1 MAIATA
7 TVLWHRL
14 PAANCWTACFSMS
27 CCQHTCQ
34 SCQRHHKQQTTDST
48 SCSHYYCQRANCYC
62 HAGLSC
68 GYRYQALVDT
78 LNHITAEE
86 ANLLWLTPYG
96 CSLVVADPAQ
106 PPRAKICDYCS
117 CLLPDKP
124 GCSRAVA
131 CGTCAVACYCSV
143 GCMEQDKLSHG
154 RMCLRLQR
162 LKHTTQWWRLSR
174 HDHIDQEFGSHI
186 KAWYHDATVSQADTG
201 SGID

>member
-1 MAIATA
+1 MDTFSPHRLGTVVTKMLTQLYTYDNGSSTISRGATA
-7 TVLWHRL
+7 MLLFLWHVAVREGGGNYADMDL
-14 PAANCWTACFSMS
+14 
-27 CCQHTCQ
+27 
-34 SCQRHHKQQTTDST
+34 
-48 SCSHYYCQRANCYC
+48 
-62 HAGLSC
+62 
-68 GYRYQALVDT
+68 RYQALVDT